1 MGYICELCFL
11 KCFWE
16 SKIDYW
22 QILSYHN
29 LSYNSYLLIMT
40 VELTSHL
47 KYAKLMVWTKT
58 LHLSQPQ
65 QADEVW
71 GMNEK
76 VNY

>member
-1 MGYICELCFL
+1 MGYVSEPCFL

-22 QILSYHN
+22 QNLSYHN
-29 LSYNSYLLIMT
+29 LSTHNDI
-40 VELTSHL
+40 VGLTSHL

-65 QADEVW
+65 QVDEVW